1 MIILI
6 KMILL
11 IWFCFVLLDRRDQK
25 PERDSEYET
34 FRRVEAY
41 HTNEYIKYWI

>member
-11 IWFCFVLLDRRDQK
+11 IWFDRRDQK
-25 PERDSEYET
+25 PERDSEHET

-41 HTNEYIKYWI
+41 HTNEYIKY